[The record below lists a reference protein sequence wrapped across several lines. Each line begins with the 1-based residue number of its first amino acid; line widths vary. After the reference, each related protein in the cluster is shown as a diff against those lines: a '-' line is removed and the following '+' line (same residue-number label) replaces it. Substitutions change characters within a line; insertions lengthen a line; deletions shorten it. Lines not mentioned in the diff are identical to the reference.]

1 MRRGNSGFGEAVEV
15 KVRIFVTAVWAALVL
30 TASAFAAGNTAGNT
44 SLQKPATYNGP
55 GGNVQQQVQQGAAGA
70 EGQTAQVGKLPFTGQ
85 DLAVL
90 VVGGV
95 VLLLVGAGFRRLS
108 RSHGGTDA

>member
-1 MRRGNSGFGEAVEV
+1 VRRGKSGFGEAVEV
-15 KVRIFVTAVWAALVL
+15 KVRIFVTAVCAALVL
-30 TASAFAAGNTAGNT
+30 TTSAFAAGNT
-44 SLQKPATYNGP
+44 SLDKPATYNSP

-70 EGQTAQVGKLPFTGQ
+70 VGQTAQVGKLPFTGQ

-95 VLLLVGAGFRRLS
+95 VLLIVGAGFRRLA
-108 RSHGGTDA
+108 RTNGGPDA